1 MSAPGSV
8 AVIGLGLMG
17 GSVARALAARGVRV
31 AGHDSDV
38 TQLDAAIAEGIVTQM
53 LSPSL
58 EDVGGVDAIVIAVHG
73 DSAIEILRMLDSC
86 ALHVKLI
93 TDIGST
99 KQGIVSAANELELA
113 SRFVGSHPFA
123 GDHRTGFAASRADLF
138 ENQIVYLCPTEK
150 SSAETLE
157 RAQALWTL
165 LGGTPELMDAAAHD
179 DLLAWT
185 SHLPHVVSSALAIA
199 FAGKGIGR
207 DQLGRGG
214 RDVTRLAGGLPE
226 MWTAILIENASAIDA
241 ALSSVE
247 HELSRFREA
256 IQRRDAEYLNALFNE
271 GRDWS
276 NADLK

>member
-1 MSAPGSV
+1 
-8 AVIGLGLMG
+8 
-17 GSVARALAARGVRV
+17 
-31 AGHDSDV
+31 
-38 TQLDAAIAEGIVTQM
+38 
-53 LSPSL
+53 
-58 EDVGGVDAIVIAVHG
+58 
-73 DSAIEILRMLDSC
+73 
-86 ALHVKLI
+86 
-93 TDIGST
+93 
-99 KQGIVSAANELELA
+99 
-113 SRFVGSHPFA
+113 
-123 GDHRTGFAASRADLF
+123 
-138 ENQIVYLCPTEK
+138 
-150 SSAETLE
+150 
-157 RAQALWTL
+157 
-165 LGGTPELMDAAAHD
+165 MDAAAHD